1 MSILEK
7 SRDSNERKEIRLIF
21 DSIDTDGNGLIDG
34 EELRIAM
41 RSFSSTND
49 EMKLT
54 KEEINE
60 MIIELDQD
68 GDRRLTF
75 EGNQSDSFRRER
87 QLLIVFSSSFR
98 ICQSLYGT
106 ILKSFSRFFQIHTI
120 RPREDLVTSIDNETN
135 DQEVER
141 IIFDG

>member
-106 ILKSFSRFFQIHTI
+106 ILKSFSRFFKYI
-120 RPREDLVTSIDNETN
+120 RS
-135 DQEVER
+135 DQEK
-141 IIFDG
+141 I

>member
-7 SRDSNERKEIRLIF
+7 SRDSNERKEIRQIF

-75 EGNQSDSFRRER
+75 EGNQSDSFRRE
-87 QLLIVFSSSFR
+87 
-98 ICQSLYGT
+98 
-106 ILKSFSRFFQIHTI
+106 
-120 RPREDLVTSIDNETN
+120 
-135 DQEVER
+135 
-141 IIFDG
+141 